1 MGECASKPCASK
13 PEEAGGNKPAAGTV
27 PLPKTVKIKC
37 CAVGDGAVGKTCL
50 LQTYANNEFP
60 ETYVPTTFDNHRAHK
75 SIKFHGKPV
84 EAVLDLWD
92 TAGQEG
98 YEEMRK
104 LSYLDT
110 DVFLIVFDLCHRAS
124 FENVRDVW
132 IKELRTS
139 VEADRLSTAKVVLVS
154 SLPLDS
160 VYQPLTSTLQQ

>member
-1 MGECASKPCASK
+1 M
-13 PEEAGGNKPAAGTV
+13 
-27 PLPKTVKIKC
+27 
-37 CAVGDGAVGKTCL
+37 
-50 LQTYANNEFP
+50 
-60 ETYVPTTFDNHRAHK
+60 
-75 SIKFHGKPV
+75 
-84 EAVLDLWD
+84 DLWD

-139 VEADRLSTAKVVLVS
+139 DEAGRLSTAKVVLVS